1 MNGVLNFIVSVATT
15 PALLVGLIAMLGL
28 ILQKK
33 PATAVIQGSVK
44 TFAGFLV
51 LVGGAGILVGALAPF
66 ADMFQHA
73 FHGKVLSQRM
83 KVLLPWHSWSMGHRL
98 P

>member
-33 PATAVIQGSVK
+33 PATAVIH
-44 TFAGFLV
+44 L
-51 LVGGAGILVGALAPF
+51 
-66 ADMFQHA
+66 
-73 FHGKVLSQRM
+73 
-83 KVLLPWHSWSMGHRL
+83 
-98 P
+98 

>member
-1 MNGVLNFIVSVATT
+1 MNGILNFIVSVATT

-33 PATAVIQGSVK
+33 AATAVIQGSIK

-51 LVGGAGILVGALAPF
+51 LTGGAGILVTSLNP
-66 ADMFQHA
+66 
-73 FHGKVLSQRM
+73 LQRCFNMYLMLKELCHQM
-83 KVLLPWHSWSMGHRL
+83 KR
-98 P
+98 

>member
-51 LVGGAGILVGALAPF
+51 LVGGAGILVGGAC
-66 ADMFQHA
+66 A
-73 FHGKVLSQRM
+73 FCRYVSTCLSCE
-83 KVLLPWHSWSMGHRL
+83 KYCANE
-98 P
+98 

>member
-1 MNGVLNFIVSVATT
+1 MNGILNFIVSVATT

-33 PATAVIQGSVK
+33 TASTVIQGSIK

-51 LVGGAGILVGALAPF
+51 FDWGCGDISYLIESLCNDVSTCL
-66 ADMFQHA
+66 
-73 FHGKVLSQRM
+73 
-83 KVLLPWHSWSMGHRL
+83 
-98 P
+98 